1 MERGE
6 GERKG
11 ERGRKG
17 ESACIIEGEFVYGNL
32 TGVWFS
38 KRKRERE
45 KKKEE
50 EEEKKFVSG

>member
-1 MERGE
+1 M
-6 GERKG
+6 
-11 ERGRKG
+11 
-17 ESACIIEGEFVYGNL
+17 YGNL

-50 EEEKKFVSG
+50 EEEKFVSG